1 MKTKKTPT
9 ILDDLNLSEITET
22 KKLFLL
28 DEINTLLTNRIVL
41 RLIEHAPAEKRQVFI
56 DKINANKDAP
66 DKILLFIDHF
76 VENADQIINDEI
88 MKCKNDLA
96 SVIQKTPSQK
106 H

>member
-1 MKTKKTPT
+1 MKTKKTST
-9 ILDDLNLSEITET
+9 ILDDLNLGEITET

-28 DEINTLLTNRIVL
+28 DEINALLTNRIVL

-56 DKINANKDAP
+56 DKINTNKDAP

-88 MKCKNDLA
+88 MQCKSDLT
-96 SVIQKTPSQK
+96 SVIKGLSSHK